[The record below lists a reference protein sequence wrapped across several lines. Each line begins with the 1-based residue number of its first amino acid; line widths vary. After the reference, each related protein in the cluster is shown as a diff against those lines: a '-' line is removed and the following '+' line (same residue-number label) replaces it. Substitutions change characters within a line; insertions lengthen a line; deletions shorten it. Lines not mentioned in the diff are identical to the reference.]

1 MKIYW
6 FIVISLFSF
15 SGLASPKAELD
26 ALLKESWAYHL
37 NVNPIMAT
45 SYGADIPH
53 DTMPD
58 LSSEALAVQHE
69 HYIQLWERLFKI
81 DGSKLDRQDQINY
94 QVLDYFLRNNIDS
107 YTIKEHYIPITSES
121 SFYGNL
127 AYLPRIHQ
135 FNHTQD
141 YENYLARLEAFPHYF
156 RQQVEWMQKGLKSGM
171 SQPKV
176 VLNGMLESLAT
187 FFSGD
192 VTDSVYYQPFI
203 NMPDRISEQEQVSLR
218 QTAQKVI
225 SERVF
230 EAHRRLHLF
239 LEKRYIPRTKN
250 NIAVTSWPNGM
261 EFYQNRVAHFTTTDM
276 TIDEIHQLGLDEVAR
291 IRAQMEVVI
300 KATEFEGSLSDF
312 IHFLRTDEQ
321 FYAKSEQ
328 ELMYFAAHLSKLADG
343 KLPKLFSVL
352 PRTPYTVE
360 AVPASIAPKYTT
372 GRYISPSNE
381 TEPGAY
387 WVNTYQLDKRPLYAL
402 PALTLHEAVPGHHLQ
417 ISLASELEN
426 MPDIRRNQYISAFG
440 EGWALYSEY
449 LGVEVDYYTTHYQEF
464 GRLSYEMWRAARL
477 VVDTGMHAKGWSR
490 QRAIDFMLD
499 NTALSELNVKSEID
513 RYISWPAQ
521 ALSYKIGELTIK
533 RLRKQAQ
540 SELGDKFDVRDFHQA
555 VLEHGSVP
563 LSVLE
568 QNIDIYIK
576 ETQKSS

>member
-1 MKIYW
+1 MRIW
-6 FIVISLFSF
+6 LFIVFGLLSF
-15 SGLASPKAELD
+15 SGLASPKSDLD
-26 ALLKESWAYHL
+26 KLLKESWAYYL
-37 NVNPIMAT
+37 TVNPVVGSMH
-45 SYGADIPH
+45 GANKSNNNL
-53 DTMPD
+53 PD
-58 LSSEALAVQHE
+58 LSPESLAE
-69 HYIQLWERLFKI
+69 TNKNYIQLWERLYNI
-81 DGSKLDRQDQINY
+81 DGSKLDRQSQINY
-94 QVLDYFLRNNIDS
+94 QVLDYFLRNEIDS
-107 YTIKEHYIPITSES
+107 YLINEHYLPITSES
-121 SFYGNL
+121 SFYGSL

-135 FNHTQD
+135 FNTKQD
-141 YENYLARLEAFPHYF
+141 YQNYLDRLSAFPLYF
-156 RQQVEWMQKGLKSGM
+156 RQQIYWMSEGLKVGM
-171 SQPKV
+171 TQPQV
-176 VLNGMLESLAT
+176 VLDGLLESLAT
-187 FFSGD
+187 FFTGEAS
-192 VTDSVYYQPFI
+192 DSVYYEPFV
-203 NMPDRISEQEQVSLR
+203 NMPARISEQDQKVLR
-218 QTAQKVI
+218 TQAQKVI
-225 SERVF
+225 SEQVF

-239 LEKRYIPRTKN
+239 LEKRYIPRAKKT
-250 NIAVTSWPNGM
+250 ISAASWPNGIA
-261 EFYQNRVAHFTTTDM
+261 FYENRVKHFTTTAM
-276 TIDEIHQLGLDEVAR
+276 TVDEIHQLGLDEVAR
-291 IRAQMEVVI
+291 IRAQMEGVI
-300 KATEFEGSLSDF
+300 KDVAFEGSFSDF

-328 ELMYFAAHLSKLADG
+328 ELMYYAAHLSKRADG

-387 WVNTYQLDKRPLYAL
+387 WVNTYQLDKRPMYAL

-449 LGVEVDYYTTHYQEF
+449 LGVEVDYYTTPYEEF

-499 NTALSELNVKSEID
+499 NTALSELNVTSEID

-540 SELGDKFDVRDFHQA
+540 SELGDKFDVRDFHKA
-555 VLEHGSVP
+555 ILEHGSVP
-563 LSVLE
+563 LSILE
-568 QNIDIYIK
+568 QNIDLYIK
-576 ETQKSS
+576 EMQKAS

>member
-1 MKIYW
+1 MKKW
-6 FIVISLFSF
+6 LFMVIGLLSF
-15 SGLASPKAELD
+15 SGLASPKADLD
-26 ALLKESWAYHL
+26 TLLKESWDYYL
-37 NVNPIMAT
+37 KVNPVVGTM
-45 SYGADIPH
+45 YGANSSNNTLPDISPN
-53 DTMPD
+53 
-58 LSSEALAVQHE
+58 ALAGQHKN
-69 HYIQLWERLFKI
+69 YIQFWERLYKI
-81 DGSKLDRQDQINY
+81 DGSKLDRQDQINH
-94 QVLDYFLRNNIDS
+94 QVLDYFLRNKIDS
-107 YTIKEHYIPITSES
+107 YLIKEHYLPITSES
-121 SFYGNL
+121 SFYGSL

-135 FNHTQD
+135 FNTKQD
-141 YENYLARLEAFPHYF
+141 YQNYLSRLSAFPYYF
-156 RQQVEWMQKGLKSGM
+156 RQQITWMNEGLKAGM
-171 SQPKV
+171 SQPEV
-176 VLNGMLESLAT
+176 VLEGLPESLAT

-192 VTDSVYYQPFI
+192 VTDSVYYQPFVS
-203 NMPDRISEQEQVSLR
+203 MPSRISEQDQKALR
-218 QTAQKVI
+218 DTAHKVI
-225 SERVF
+225 SEQVF

-239 LEKRYIPRTKN
+239 LEKRYIPRAKKS
-250 NIAVTSWPNGM
+250 ISAASWPNGIAYY
-261 EFYQNRVAHFTTTDM
+261 ENRVKHFTTTNM
-276 TIDEIHQLGLDEVAR
+276 TVDEIHQLGLDEVAR
-291 IRAQMEVVI
+291 IRAQMEDVI
-300 KATEFEGSLSDF
+300 KTVEFKGSFSDF
-312 IHFLRTDEQ
+312 IHFLRTGEQ

-328 ELMYFAAHLSKLADG
+328 ELMYYAAHLSKRADG
-343 KLPKLFSVL
+343 KLPKLFTVL

-417 ISLASELEN
+417 ISLAAELEK

-449 LGVEVDYYTTHYQEF
+449 LGVEVDYYTTPYEEF

-533 RLRKQAQ
+533 RLRQQAQ
-540 SELGDKFDVRDFHQA
+540 SELGDKFDVREFHRA

-563 LSVLE
+563 LSILE
-568 QNIDIYIK
+568 QNIDLYIK
-576 ETQKSS
+576 ATQKAL